1 MDCDTKASILK
12 LRALREKLC
21 TSDAEWRKAFEVRDY
36 VIENLKKLQISLD
49 DETTLKKDCASDLRN
64 ILQYF
69 EDNNNV

>member
-1 MDCDTKASILK
+1 MNKDTKSSIVK

-21 TSDAEWRKAFEVRDY
+21 SSDSKWKKAFEVRDH
-36 VIENLKKLQISLD
+36 VIGSLEALQIKLD
-49 DETTLKKDCASDLRN
+49 DKETSKELCALELKT